1 MRVVFAG
8 TPAFAC
14 PALAALVAADYQ
26 VSGVLTQPDRPAGRG
41 RQMAPSPVKLQAEL
55 LGLPVHAPADKAAA
69 EAVVGHLKP
78 DVVVV
83 VAYGLLLPASLLAI
97 PHHGC
102 LNIHASLL
110 PRWRGA
116 APIARAIEAGDEET
130 GITIMQMD
138 EGLDTGPMLARVVTP
153 IGDNETGAELASRLA
168 ELGARTVLP
177 VLAALRDG
185 RGLVATPQ
193 PSAGAS
199 YARKLRKE
207 EARLDWTRD
216 AWALTRQIRA
226 FTPWPGTSTVID
238 GLTVKIGAASPTSAE
253 GGKPGQVVA
262 THPDLTIGTGR
273 GSLLIRSL
281 QAPGG
286 RPQSPTA
293 FLQKHPL
300 PVGAF
305 IG

>member
-1 MRVVFAG
+1 MEAG
-8 TPAFAC
+8 
-14 PALAALVAADYQ
+14 YR

-41 RQMAPSPVKLQAEL
+41 RNMAPSAVKLQAQL
-55 LGLPVHAPADKAAA
+55 LGLPAHSPPDKAAA
-69 EAVVGHLKP
+69 EAVVRDLEP

-83 VAYGLLLPASLLAI
+83 VAYGLILPSSLLAI
-97 PHHGC
+97 PGHGC

-138 EGLDTGPMLARVVTP
+138 EGLDTGPMLARATTP
-153 IGDNETGAELASRLA
+153 IGKHETAAELAARLA
-168 ELGARTVLP
+168 DLGAQTLLP

-185 RGLVATPQ
+185 GPLVATPQ

-199 YARKLRKE
+199 YARKLCKE

-216 AWALTRQIRA
+216 AWALARQIRA
-226 FTPWPGTSTVID
+226 FTPWPGTSALID
-238 GLTVKIGAASPTSAE
+238 GLTVKIGAASPTSEE
-253 GGKPGQVVA
+253 GGRPGQVMSI
-262 THPDLTIGTGR
+262 HPELKISTGR
-273 GSLLIRSL
+273 GSLLITSL

-286 RPQSPTA
+286 KFQPPAA
-293 FLQKHPL
+293 FLQRHPL
-300 PVGAF
+300 PVGAL